1 MIGPIEIRT
10 LYPMT
15 ATPSDHDPSDDELAA
30 IIARRGGSVQDSRA
44 AGAAF
49 EQLYGR
55 HARLLSAFL
64 SAHIRR
70 DRLDDLSQEVWHR
83 IWHHLPGQYK
93 GGNFRAWLHQI
104 ARYALIDQMRKQQPE
119 SLEGQAERADP
130 RTHSVIERLIDHER
144 REVLRRCL
152 ERLGGDAAAL
162 AKGRLGGEDY
172 SELCERLGLKPE
184 RAHRLWHT
192 VKTQLRTCVEQ
203 APA

>member
-1 MIGPIEIRT
+1 
-10 LYPMT
+10 MT

-30 IIARRGGSVQDSRA
+30 IIARRGGSKQDSLEA
-44 AGAAF
+44 CAAF

-64 SAHIRR
+64 SVHIRR
-70 DRLDDLSQEVWHR
+70 DRLDDLGQEVWKR
-83 IWHHLPGQYK
+83 VWLSLPDQYH

-104 ARYALIDQMRKQQPE
+104 ARNALIDQGRKKQPE
-119 SLEGQAERADP
+119 SLEGQAERPDT
-130 RTHSVIERLIDHER
+130 RNHHSPVERLIDRER
-144 REVLRRCL
+144 METLKRCL
-152 ERLGGDAAAL
+152 DRLGAESAAL

-192 VKTQLRTCVEQ
+192 VKTQLRNCVEQ
-203 APA
+203 VPA